1 MASAAFIEPLPV
13 VEFVGQLLGKDVL
26 SRQLSDA
33 DRIKVLDFV
42 NLDLFGMTYFS
53 SCIEYELVRLFG
65 KVYENNL

>member
-42 NLDLFGMTYFS
+42 KKDLFGLVYLS
-53 SCIEYELVRLFG
+53 LSIEYKLVRLFG
-65 KVYENNL
+65 KVYENNS

>member
-42 NLDLFGMTYFS
+42 NKGLLG
-53 SCIEYELVRLFG
+53 LVYLSLS
-65 KVYENNL
+65 NA

>member
-42 NLDLFGMTYFS
+42 NKGLFGLAYLSLTIAS
-53 SCIEYELVRLFG
+53 ELVRLFR
-65 KVYENNL
+65 KAYTNNS

>member
-42 NLDLFGMTYFS
+42 NQDLFGMTYLS
-53 SCIEYELVRLFG
+53 SCIEYKLVRLFG
-65 KVYENNL
+65 KVYGNNL

>member
-42 NLDLFGMTYFS
+42 NQDLFGMIYLS
-53 SCIEYELVRLFG
+53 SCIEYKLVRLFG
-65 KVYENNL
+65 KVYGNNL